1 MLAKKGAAVN
11 TDETPEPKTV
21 EIEESSSPVPPTGQP
36 PTQRPKGLLWVGAIA
51 AVLVVVTLACLWV
64 AGIAWLQWDSNQPL
78 EAALFQSE
86 SVAPVAPEEALQP
99 QGAPVPQEG
108 SLSLEDLPM
117 LQPEVAASMAAG
129 PAMLR
134 SAPGAPPTIEY
145 FLANPPLIDRGQ
157 CTTLFWGSVLGA
169 SWAGIEPGIGGIGTP
184 GNTVVCPSGTTTYI
198 LSAEGPG
205 GRSYASTTVSVGATG
220 NRGTVVLES
229 EGPLDGYRS
238 NDNRGSTRHDILAAN
253 AEINPAGVEVVWRGF
268 MSFDLSAIPWPRSI
282 RAAELR
288 FFQVRVGGNPYGKLG
303 RLVLEH
309 VAYGARL
316 EDAAFHQAPMD
327 RLVLDPQTQRKTW
340 YVVTAP
346 KLRQW
351 IAEDIAA
358 GRGRFQVRIRWEQ
371 ETDGDGEED
380 WASIESPENFFGT
393 GNAPELT
400 VTYGP

>member
-1 MLAKKGAAVN
+1 MTKA
-11 TDETPEPKTV
+11 ETPKTESVESTESGSPIPDADREYTKGPKV
-21 EIEESSSPVPPTGQP
+21 
-36 PTQRPKGLLWVGAIA
+36 LLWGGVIA
-51 AVLVVVTLACLWV
+51 AVLVVVTLACLCV
-64 AGIAWLQWDSNQPL
+64 GGIAWLQWDSGQPL
-78 EAALFQSE
+78 AGDLQPQPM
-86 SVAPVAPEEALQP
+86 APVAQEEEAP
-99 QGAPVPQEG
+99 QAEGALLPVPQEG

-117 LQPEVAASMAAG
+117 LQPEVAGAIAEGLSLRSG
-129 PAMLR
+129 PAML
-134 SAPGAPPTIEY
+134 PTIEY
-145 FLANPPLIDRGQ
+145 FVADPPAINPGQ
-157 CTTLFWGSVLGA
+157 CSTLRWGAVLGA

-184 GNTVVCPSGTTTYI
+184 GNRVVCPGGTTTYI
-198 LSAEGPG
+198 LTAEGPG
-205 GRSYASTTVSVGATG
+205 GRSYASATVSVGATG
-220 NRGTVVLES
+220 YRGTVVLQS

-309 VAYGARL
+309 VAYGTRL
-316 EDAAFHQAPMD
+316 DDAAYYQAPMD
-327 RLVLDPQTQRKTW
+327 SLVLDPQTQRRTW
-340 YVVTAP
+340 YVVAAP

-351 IAEDIAA
+351 IAEDIAL
-358 GRGRFQVRIRWEQ
+358 GRDRFQVRVRWEQ
-371 ETDGDGEED
+371 ETDGDGQED

-393 GNAPELT
+393 GNEPELK

>member
-1 MLAKKGAAVN
+1 MTKA
-11 TDETPEPKTV
+11 ETPKPESV
-21 EIEESSSPVPPTGQP
+21 EVGESETPTPDAGQQSSK
-36 PTQRPKGLLWVGAIA
+36 RPKSLIWAGAIA
-51 AVLVVVTLACLWV
+51 ALLAFVTLACLCV
-64 AGIAWLQWDSNQPL
+64 AGTAWLQRSDGQPL
-78 EAALFQSE
+78 EAELPQPE
-86 SVAPVAPEEALQP
+86 LMAPIVSEEALP
-99 QGAPVPQEG
+99 AEGAPMTEPQEG

-117 LQPEVAASMAAG
+117 LQPEVAGAIAQGLA
-129 PAMLR
+129 LR
-134 SAPGAPPTIEY
+134 SVPVMPPTIEY
-145 FLANPPLIDRGQ
+145 FLANPRAIKSGQ

-184 GNTVVCPSGTTTYI
+184 GNTVVCPGGTTTYI
-198 LSAEGPG
+198 LSAEGSG
-205 GRSYASTTVSVGATG
+205 GRSYASTTVSVGAVG
-220 NRGTVVLES
+220 DRGTVVLMS
-229 EGPLDGYRS
+229 EEPLDGYRS

-253 AEINPAGVEVVWRGF
+253 AEFNPDGVEVVWRGF

-282 RAAELR
+282 QAAELR

-309 VAYGARL
+309 VAYGDRL
-316 EDAAFHQAPMD
+316 DDAAFHQAPMD
-327 RLVLDPQTQRKTW
+327 SLILNPQTQRKTW

-351 IAEDIAA
+351 IAEDIAS
-358 GRGRFQVRIRWEQ
+358 GRDRFQVRVRWER

-393 GNAPELT
+393 GNEPRLT